1 MRRLLAVAA
10 SAGLVVGLGCRVSL
24 KPLAPVETVITA
36 AASGDKKALW
46 ELTRY
51 FSSPVEGEDLRAF
64 ETLIGAGDKAIEPL
78 MAALEDDDPVTAE
91 HAAGALGN
99 LKTARAV
106 EALMAALERK
116 GFPIYV
122 GVWALGEIGDERAIP
137 VLVRHL
143 GHKDLGI
150 AKYAVKALVKFGPRS
165 IQASIAALDD
175 PNPRARHYAVRV
187 LGQSGSSEA
196 AAAIRGRF
204 ANLDREVAVWALGKL
219 GDRESL
225 PLIEPEVNHADWR
238 IRLAA
243 VQALAML
250 QDPRGLPALRGKLDD
265 AEWVVREWAA
275 RGIEDI
281 TQQRQLYRDQYGAM
295 VVPYNLYR

>member
-10 SAGLVVGLGCRVSL
+10 SAALAVGLGCRVSL

-36 AASGDKKALW
+36 AASGDRKALW

-64 ETLIGAGDKAIEPL
+64 ETLIGAGDQAIEPL
-78 MAALEDDDPVTAE
+78 LAALDDSDPVTAE

-99 LKTARAV
+99 LKNARAV
-106 EALMAALERK
+106 EALMAAIERK
-116 GFPIYV
+116 GFPVYV

-165 IQASIAALDD
+165 D
-175 PNPRARHYAVRV
+175 PGGHRRAGRPQPACPATMPCGCSARADRPRPRRP
-187 LGQSGSSEA
+187 S
-196 AAAIRGRF
+196 
-204 ANLDREVAVWALGKL
+204 AN
-219 GDRESL
+219 
-225 PLIEPEVNHADWR
+225 
-238 IRLAA
+238 
-243 VQALAML
+243 ALATSTARW
-250 QDPRGLPALRGKLDD
+250 PCGR
-265 AEWVVREWAA
+265 WASWA
-275 RGIEDI
+275 TVNRC
-281 TQQRQLYRDQYGAM
+281 R
-295 VVPYNLYR
+295 